1 MFRFAQPQYLLLL
14 PVIPSYL
21 YLELILRKPGKL
33 SLPGSRLNI
42 LLQIKGNRG
51 LGHYLYPV
59 LRSLILLCLIL
70 ALARPQWGS
79 GSRLFQKQ
87 GVDIVIAL
95 DVSGSMLALDF
106 LPQNRLGAAVKVAK
120 DFVSGRPNDR
130 FSLVAFSEYAVT
142 ASPLTYD
149 HAAVMNALDHL
160 EVNMEASG
168 TAVGMG
174 LAKAVA
180 RLKGSRAK
188 SRIVILVTDGVSNT
202 GEIDPISAAKMAS
215 ALGIK
220 VYPIGVGSGGM
231 VPFPYADPFF
241 GYRNIPTLIELDME
255 SLNRIAAITGT
266 EEAAKATDAGE
277 LRKIMQEL
285 DSLEKTEL
293 SSKLNYSWDDKF
305 GILLWLALLLLG
317 IEMILRSRII
327 PILPE

>member
-1 MFRFAQPQYLLLL
+1 MFRFAAAPYLILLLL
-14 PVIPSYL
+14 IPGYW
-21 YLELILRKPGKL
+21 YLELKLFNPRKL
-33 SLPGSRLNI
+33 SLPGSRLQM
-42 LLQIKGNRG
+42 LMQISGKRSIGKW
-51 LGHYLYPV
+51 LYPA
-59 LRSLILLCLIL
+59 LRSLILFSLVLS
-70 ALARPQWGS
+70 LARPQWGTA
-79 GSRLFQKQ
+79 SRDLRKQ

-149 HAAVMNALDHL
+149 HAAVMNSLDKL
-160 EVNMEASG
+160 EVNLQASG

-180 RLKGSRAK
+180 RLKDSEAK
-188 SRIVILVTDGVSNT
+188 SRVVILITDGVNNT
-202 GEIDPISAAKMAS
+202 GEVDPISAARMAA

-241 GYRNIPTLIELDME
+241 GTRTIPTLIELDME
-255 SLNRIAAITGT
+255 SLDRIAAITGT
-266 EEAAKATDAGE
+266 SKAAKATDALE
-277 LRKIMQEL
+277 LRKIMNEL
-285 DSLEKTEL
+285 DELEKSEMST
-293 SSKLNYSWDDKF
+293 KLNYQWDDHF
-305 GILLWLALLLLG
+305 PITLWLALFLIGLEIIFRSQLL
-317 IEMILRSRII
+317 
-327 PILPE
+327 PVFPE